1 MADKSNTIVILN
13 KNDYVSRLTRI
24 LDDTSKFKGFTAK
37 EGKVLN
43 HIFHLG
49 QHIIDLLKCSIIQN

>member
-1 MADKSNTIVILN
+1 MILN